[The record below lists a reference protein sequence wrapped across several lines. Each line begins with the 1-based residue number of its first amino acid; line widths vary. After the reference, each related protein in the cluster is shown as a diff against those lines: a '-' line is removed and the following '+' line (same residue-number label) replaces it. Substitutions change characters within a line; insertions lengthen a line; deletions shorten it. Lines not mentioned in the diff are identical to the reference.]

1 MSLKAVS
8 ASLTHVGRVR
18 EHNEDSHFC
27 DNELGL
33 YVVADGMG
41 GHAAGEVA
49 SAEAVDQV
57 LAMVRRQRDVVTAFR
72 DSPRDADLLSKV
84 HRVLES
90 AAQAATYAI
99 FGMAEVSP
107 DQQGMGTTLSSLL
120 VVGDRAVIAQVGD
133 SRVYLLRGT
142 TAYQVTE
149 DHTLVN
155 LQVKMGVLTPEQ
167 AKTARHGHLITRAVG
182 LKDYV
187 EVDIFSFPV
196 AAGDRFLL
204 CSDGLSDY
212 LQTLDEVA
220 ALLGRGSLED
230 VPPTLINLALQ
241 RGGKDNVTAVV
252 VEIAKT

>member
-1 MSLKAVS
+1 MALRSVS
-8 ASLTHVGRVR
+8 AALTHVGRVR
-18 EHNEDSHFC
+18 EHNEDSHSC
-27 DNELGL
+27 DDGLGL

-57 LAMVRRQRDVVTAFR
+57 LAMVRRGRASIDEFR
-72 DSPRDADLLSKV
+72 QSPRDADLLSKV
-84 HRVLES
+84 HRLLES
-90 AAQAATYAI
+90 AAQAATYVI

-120 VVGDRAVIAQVGD
+120 VVGDRAIIAQVGD
-133 SRVYLLRGT
+133 SRVYLNRGT

-187 EVDIFSFPV
+187 EVDIFSFPIT
-196 AAGDRFLL
+196 AGDRFLL
-204 CSDGLSDY
+204 CSDGMSDY
-212 LQTLDEVA
+212 LSNLDEAA
-220 ALLGRGSLED
+220 ALLGRGELAA
-230 VPPTLINLALQ
+230 VPPTLVNLALQ
-241 RGGKDNVTAVV
+241 RGGKDNITAVV
-252 VEIAKT
+252 VEIVPG